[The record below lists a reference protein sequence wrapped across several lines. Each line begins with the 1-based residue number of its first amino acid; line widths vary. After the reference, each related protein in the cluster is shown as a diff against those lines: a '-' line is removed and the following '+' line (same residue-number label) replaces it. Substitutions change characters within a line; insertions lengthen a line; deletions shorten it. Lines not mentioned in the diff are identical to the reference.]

1 MNKKVLFL
9 CSLCCSALIGCNGI
23 GSGEDRLARVDNETV
38 YVEDL
43 DMAIKLSGTD
53 HKNVEKIATDLLSR
67 AAMTSKALE
76 EFPELESR
84 WEAYSKNLEDRLLTL
99 VYQRFYSM
107 ENLTFSD
114 KELRDYFNTH
124 KSEFVKDS
132 GDVEFLDVRG
142 TVAEHLL
149 LTREADKFKEAGSD
163 TVNYL
168 HQYRQNLM
176 ETSIK
181 SINEKFPV
189 KIEKIVPPNQEAY
202 YEKHKEEFKTAL
214 AFEVYHVQ
222 MEDSAALAKLFAKP
236 VKDLEQFK
244 EIATKYSENKET
256 AANGGYVGKVKD
268 GFALPYGIGI
278 INGLGEA
285 LKGKPEG
292 TISPVLATART
303 PGRHVF
309 YLVKEFP
316 PEVKPFDRV
325 KGEVE
330 GRMMNVG
337 YLELDSDYVLISKNG
352 KPFVTE
358 RNILQIFEE
367 EPGMPKTNRSRDRF
381 IASLAECASFA
392 DEARALKLDRSWE
405 YRAFMRQTRLNYIL
419 AHYEELAPQKGQLPE
434 DSLKAYFEKNGNPV
448 RPDIPFEDSKED
460 LNDYIL
466 FPENILKHEY
476 YFNYVLY
483 KNRNIEDIRRTV
495 FNMNF
500 RALRAARKEAK
511 EANVWA
517 NANVLMYKK
526 DIPVKQ
532 GEPLTPEVLSQAADS
547 LYKARAYEA
556 SIEKWKKIRDIYPD
570 NDSLYALATYQVAQV
585 EAEAEKYSFAE
596 AEYNAYYRMWPN
608 SPDAEKAMFSR
619 GFILNENMHKDSLAL
634 EVLEEFLKTYPN
646 SEMGKDVNWLI
657 DNIKSGG
664 KLAED
669 LMKKIEAE
677 E

>member
-181 SINEKFPV
+181 SINEKYPV

-358 RNILQIFEE
+358 KNILQIFEA
-367 EPGMPKTNRSRDRF
+367 EPGMPTPNRSRDRF

-405 YRAFMRQTRLNYIL
+405 YRAFMRQTRFNYIL
-419 AHYEELAPQKGQLPE
+419 AHYEILAPQKGRIPE

-634 EVLEEFLKTYPN
+634 EVLEEFQKTYPN

>member
-67 AAMTSKALE
+67 AALVSKALE
-76 EFPELESR
+76 EFPELEPR

-358 RNILQIFEE
+358 KNILQIFEE

-392 DEARALKLDRSWE
+392 DEARVLKLDRSWE

-532 GEPLTPEVLSQAADS
+532 GEPLTPEVLSRAADS

-634 EVLEEFLKTYPN
+634 EVLEEFQKTYPN

-669 LMKKIEAE
+669 LMKKIESE

>member
-256 AANGGYVGKVKD
+256 AAKGGYVGKVKD

-285 LKGKPEG
+285 LKGKLEG

-330 GRMMNVG
+330 NRMLSAG

-358 RNILQIFEE
+358 KNILQIFEE

-405 YRAFMRQTRLNYIL
+405 YRAFMRQTRFNYIL
-419 AHYEELAPQKGQLPE
+419 AHYEILAPQKGRIPE

-532 GEPLTPEVLSQAADS
+532 GEPLTPEVLSLAADS

-634 EVLEEFLKTYPN
+634 EVLEEFQKTYPN

>member
-500 RALRAARKEAK
+500 RALRAARKEAQDASVWAK
-511 EANVWA
+511 ANVI
-517 NANVLMYKK
+517 LYKK

-585 EAEAEKYSFAE
+585 EAEAENYSFAE

-634 EVLEEFLKTYPN
+634 EVLEEFQKTYPN

>member
-168 HQYRQNLM
+168 RQYRQNLM

-358 RNILQIFEE
+358 KNILQIFEE

-419 AHYEELAPQKGQLPE
+419 AHYEELAPQKGRIPE

-547 LYKARAYEA
+547 LYKARAYDA
-556 SIEKWKKIRDIYPD
+556 SMEKWKKIRDVYPD
-570 NDSLYALATYQVAQV
+570 NDSLYALATYQLAQV

-596 AEYNAYYRMWPN
+596 AEYFTYYRMWPN

-634 EVLEEFLKTYPN
+634 EVLEEFQKTYPN

>member
-9 CSLCCSALIGCNGI
+9 CSLCCFALVGCNGI
-23 GSGEDRLARVDNETV
+23 GSGEERLARVDNETV

-43 DMAIKLSGTD
+43 DLALKLSGSDRTQ
-53 HKNVEKIATDLLSR
+53 VEKLTNDLLYR
-67 AAMTSKALE
+67 AAMVSKALQD
-76 EFPELESR
+76 FPELATR
-84 WEAYSKNLEDRLLTL
+84 WESYSKNLQDRVLTL
-99 VYQRFYSM
+99 VYQRYYSM

-114 KELRDYFNTH
+114 SELRKYFNAH
-124 KSEFVKDS
+124 KSEFAKDS
-132 GDVEFLDVRG
+132 ADVEFLDVRG

-149 LTREADKFKEAGSD
+149 LSREADKFKESGLD
-163 TVNYL
+163 TVTYL
-168 HQYRQNLM
+168 HQFRQNLM

-181 SINEKFPV
+181 SVNEKYPV
-189 KIEKIVPPNQEAY
+189 KIEKIIPPNQEAY
-202 YEKHKEEFKTAL
+202 YEKHKEEFKTAP

-268 GFALPYGIGI
+268 GFAFPYGIGI
-278 INGLGEA
+278 INGLGKA
-285 LKGKPEG
+285 FTGMPEG
-292 TISPVLATART
+292 TISPVLATTRT

-330 GRMMNVG
+330 ARMLNVG
-337 YLELDSDYVLISKNG
+337 YLELDPGYVLISKNG
-352 KPFVTE
+352 EPFITE
-358 RNILQIFEE
+358 KDILQIFEE
-367 EPGMPKTNRSRDRF
+367 EPGLPKTNRSRDRF
-381 IASLAECASFA
+381 IASIAESASFA
-392 DEARALKLDRSWE
+392 EAARALKLDHSWE
-405 YRAFMRQTRLNYIL
+405 YRAFMRQTRGNYIL
-419 AHYEELAPQKGQLPE
+419 AHYEEMAPAKDMLPE
-434 DSLKAYFEKNGNPV
+434 DSLRAYFEKNGNPV

-460 LNDYIL
+460 LNDYIK

-483 KNRNIEDIRRTV
+483 GKRNIEDIRRSV

-500 RALRAARKEAK
+500 RALRATRKEMREASIWSK
-511 EANVWA
+511 ANVR
-517 NANVLMYKK
+517 LYKEN
-526 DIPVKQ
+526 ITVKPA
-532 GEPLTPEVLSQAADS
+532 ESFAAEDLIRAADS

-556 SIEKWKKIRDIYPD
+556 SLAKWRKVRDVYPD
-570 NDSLYALATYQVAQV
+570 VDSLYAQATFQIAQV
-585 EAEAEKYSFAE
+585 ESEAEQFSFAE
-596 AEYNAYYRMWPN
+596 AEYYAYYRMWPK

-634 EVLEEFLKTYPN
+634 EVLEEFQKTYPN
-646 SEMGKDVNWLI
+646 SEMGKDVSWLI
-657 DNIKSGG
+657 ENIKSGG

>member
-53 HKNVEKIATDLLSR
+53 HKDVEKIATDLLSR
-67 AAMTSKALE
+67 AALVSKALE
-76 EFPELESR
+76 EFPELEPR

-114 KELRDYFNTH
+114 KELRDYFSMH

-163 TVNYL
+163 TVSYL
-168 HQYRQNLM
+168 RQYRQNLM

-181 SINEKFPV
+181 SINEKYPV

-202 YEKHKEEFKTAL
+202 YESHKEEFKTAL

-236 VKDLEQFK
+236 VNSLEQFK

-278 INGLGEA
+278 INGLGSA

-292 TISPVLATART
+292 TISPVLATTRV

-316 PEVKPFDRV
+316 PEVKPYDRV

-330 GRMMNVG
+330 NRMLSAG

-358 RNILQIFEE
+358 KNILQIFEE

-405 YRAFMRQTRLNYIL
+405 YRAFMRQTRFNYIL
-419 AHYEELAPQKGQLPE
+419 AHYEQMAPQKGGVPE

-448 RPDIPFEDSKED
+448 RPDVPFEDSKED
-460 LNDYIL
+460 LNDYIQ

-500 RALRAARKEAK
+500 RGLRTARKEAK
-511 EANVWA
+511 DANVWA
-517 NANVLMYKK
+517 NANVLLYKK
-526 DIPVKQ
+526 DLPVKQ
-532 GEPLTPEVLSQAADS
+532 GESLTPEALIQAADS
-547 LYKARAYEA
+547 LYKARAYDA
-556 SIEKWKKIRDIYPD
+556 SIEKWKKIRDIYPEV
-570 NDSLYALATYQVAQV
+570 DSLYALATYQVAQV
-585 EAEAEKYSFAE
+585 EAEAEMFSFAE
-596 AEYNAYYRMWPN
+596 AEYNAYYRMWPD

-619 GFILNENMHKDSLAL
+619 GFILNENLHKDSLAL
-634 EVLEEFLKTYPN
+634 EVLEEFQAKYPN
-646 SEMGKDVNWLI
+646 SEMGKDVSWLI

>member
-358 RNILQIFEE
+358 KNILQIFEE

-500 RALRAARKEAK
+500 RALRAARKEAQDASVWAK
-511 EANVWA
+511 ANVI
-517 NANVLMYKK
+517 LYKK
-526 DIPVKQ
+526 DITVKQ
-532 GEPLTPEVLSQAADS
+532 GEPLTPEVLSRAADS
-547 LYKARAYEA
+547 LYKARAYDA
-556 SIEKWKKIRDIYPD
+556 SMEKWKKIRDIYPD

-634 EVLEEFLKTYPN
+634 EVLEEFQKTYPN

-669 LMKKIEAE
+669 LMKKIESE

>member
-358 RNILQIFEE
+358 KNILQIFEE

-500 RALRAARKEAK
+500 RALRAARKEAQDASVWAK
-511 EANVWA
+511 ANVI
-517 NANVLMYKK
+517 LYKK
-526 DIPVKQ
+526 DITVKQ

-634 EVLEEFLKTYPN
+634 EVLEEFQKTYPN

-669 LMKKIEAE
+669 LMKKIESE